1 MKLQAIWAMLK
12 KEKMG
17 TILNLPGRQWIQIG
31 GKFYPLDGIGTV
43 TPELLYNLLDVPED
57 KRNNWHIFE
66 MDNEEV
72 PVYLR
77 DGDETERVA
86 DPAPFTIMANGEV
99 YQMYQAGADRVV
111 IRTEGLKPLEGETTQ
126 TYMRDNI
133 GGHYLVVKS
142 GLLVRAALSGTSSWA
157 RQRGLAQAM
166 GDMAEL
172 GELIYQTEYQRM
184 DEGEDDED

>member
-1 MKLQAIWAMLK
+1 MKLQAIWSMLK

-17 TILNLPGRQWIQIG
+17 TIINLPGRQWIQIG
-31 GKFYPLDGIGTV
+31 RQFYPLDGIGTV

-111 IRTEGLKPLEGETTQ
+111 IHTEGLKPLEGETTQ

>member
-1 MKLQAIWAMLK
+1 
-12 KEKMG
+12 
-17 TILNLPGRQWIQIG
+17 
-31 GKFYPLDGIGTV
+31 
-43 TPELLYNLLDVPED
+43 
-57 KRNNWHIFE
+57 
-66 MDNEEV
+66 
-72 PVYLR
+72 
-77 DGDETERVA
+77 
-86 DPAPFTIMANGEV
+86 
-99 YQMYQAGADRVV
+99 MYQAGADRVV

-133 GGHYLVVKS
+133 NGHYLVVKS